1 MREYKNFIAGR
12 FVSSTGA
19 RAIGVIN
26 PATEELI
33 SQVPETPVEQ
43 RPRQT
48 ISPSS
53 TALCARTPC
62 ATSSARYGQLLNV
75 WPLREK
81 PLDGTSTPISTT
93 RHSCQDVCGCGT
105 HFRALTPMRDSV
117 SPVRPMRSAC

>member
-62 ATSSARYGQLLNV
+62 ASSSARYGQLLNV

-93 RHSCQDVCGCGT
+93 RPCARTFAAAGPTFG
-105 HFRALTPMRDSV
+105 R
-117 SPVRPMRSAC
+117 